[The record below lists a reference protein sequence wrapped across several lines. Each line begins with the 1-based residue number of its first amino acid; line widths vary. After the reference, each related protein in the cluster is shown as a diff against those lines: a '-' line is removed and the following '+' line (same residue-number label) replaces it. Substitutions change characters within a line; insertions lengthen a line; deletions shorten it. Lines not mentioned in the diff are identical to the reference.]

1 MGALEIKV
9 VQDWHEALNHG
20 DIERLVALSAD
31 DVEVGGPRGTS
42 RGAAVLR
49 EWFARAG
56 LRLEPRQVF
65 QREENVVVEQL
76 AEWRELETNRIV
88 GQQVV
93 ATLFV
98 VRDGQIARVIRYE
111 DLEAALAE
119 MEK

>member
-1 MGALEIKV
+1 METLEIKV

-20 DIERLVALSAD
+20 DIERLVALSAA

-49 EWFARAG
+49 DWFARAG
-56 LRLEPRQVF
+56 LRLEPKQVY
-65 QREENVVVEQL
+65 QRAENVVVEQL
-76 AEWRELETNRIV
+76 AEWREPGTNRIV

-98 VRDGQIARVIRYE
+98 VRDGQVARVVRYE
-111 DLEAALAE
+111 DLDAALAA